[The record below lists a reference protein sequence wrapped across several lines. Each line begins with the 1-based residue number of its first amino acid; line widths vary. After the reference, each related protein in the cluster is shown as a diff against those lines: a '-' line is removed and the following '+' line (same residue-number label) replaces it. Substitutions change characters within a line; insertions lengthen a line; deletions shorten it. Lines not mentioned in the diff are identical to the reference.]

1 MKNTIKH
8 IYQINE
14 EPNEFDDH
22 LLDVIGSSFS
32 FDHVKGIGEWIKNS
46 VDAYLREGSPD
57 ERHNILL
64 RFTDGNIQH
73 ASIEC
78 IDFVGMTNENIVKAL
93 KRWGD
98 PDAAKRGKSV
108 KVYGGHGNGGKFY
121 MRQMFE
127 ESYYITYRDYHI
139 NIFGFSGNKKYG
151 FAQGYKNKKVGP
163 NEALKIAGIDNVQIP
178 SEIKDS
184 ILTGKKGFTVVKG
197 NGPKDMRKSVKVKMI
212 CGRLK
217 NHPQVRRLLKN
228 IPLQVVYNN
237 RTVVP
242 ELKPD
247 PLLPFPGFERIEP
260 IKIPS
265 SLDFTGSTGA
275 IVRVEISDPRYAQ
288 GELRLYTSEVA
299 MDRSRYEDLNR
310 IDIIGELGVIGSY
323 KLQEIPTQG
332 YFPQLAF
339 IYGECECPMLENPE
353 ADCVQN
359 DRSKLVENDITKAL
373 IEWIGREV
381 GSLAAKINEKEKKQQ
396 QVMQH
401 QISSMYNNFLDDWK
415 NKFMSRVYSTIL
427 VGPGE
432 GPGSGNGIGG
442 SLGEFGFGKGNG
454 KKSGGGP
461 GENPGGGNTE
471 KKSKKF
477 PRILLSGDGG
487 DPDPLSDT
495 GDPLILDPRHGVIY
509 QRPQDAQEGIYWI
522 NTASPL
528 AVSILEH
535 YNADHP
541 RWRDYLLQR
550 YIDIFTQEALER
562 LEKKD
567 PDQFNNSTVN
577 QQIKEVIMKVQEA
590 ASKDLRSFLFD
601 DQFKPLE

>member
-1 MKNTIKH
+1 MKNTIQRS
-8 IYQINE
+8 YQINE

-57 ERHNILL
+57 EKQRIILK
-64 RFTDGNIQH
+64 FTDRNQEH
-73 ASIEC
+73 ASFEC

-98 PDAAKRGKSV
+98 PDAANRGKNI

-151 FAQGYKNKKVGP
+151 FAQGYKNKQVSP
-163 NEALKIAGIDNVQIP
+163 VEALEIAGINNIQIP
-178 SEIKDS
+178 TDIEQS
-184 ILTGKKGFTVVKG
+184 ILGGKNGFTVVKG
-197 NGPKDMRKSVKVKMI
+197 SGPKEMKKTVKAQML

-228 IPLQVVYNN
+228 IPLQVIYNN
-237 RTVVP
+237 QIAVS

-247 PLLPFPGFERIEP
+247 PLSPLPGFEKLEP

-265 SLDFTGSTGA
+265 RLDFVSSSGA
-275 IVRVEISDPRYAQ
+275 TVYANMSNSKYSD

-299 MDRSRYEDLNR
+299 MERSRYEDLNR
-310 IDIIGELGVIGSY
+310 VDIIGELGVIGSY

-373 IEWIGREV
+373 LEWIGKEI

-396 QVMQH
+396 EIMQH

-432 GPGSGNGIGG
+432 GPGGGSGVGG
-442 SLGEFGFGKGNG
+442 SLGEFGFGVGTG
-454 KKSGGGP
+454 KKSGGGQ
-461 GENPGGGNTE
+461 GENAGGGNTE
-471 KKSKKF
+471 KKGKRF
-477 PRILLSGDGG
+477 PRILLSGEGG
-487 DPDPLSDT
+487 DADPLSDA
-495 GDPLILDPRHGVIY
+495 GEPLILDPRHGVIY
-509 QRPQDAQEGIYWI
+509 QRPQDVNEGIYWI

-528 AVSILEH
+528 AVSILDH

-577 QQIKEVIMKVQEA
+577 QQIREVIMRVQEA
-590 ASKDLRSFLFD
+590 ASKDLKSFLFD
-601 DQFKPLE
+601 DQFEPSE